1 MSDAEPQDLQRLHVL
16 TPWLQ
21 SWRYLLAG
29 IGGAIALFR
38 DDLRRIGD
46 LWDFLREQPLLIS
59 LAIGIGGLVL
69 VGAAIVGWAFL
80 SWRMTGYAVRG
91 GTLFVRSGVVVRQR
105 RQVRLDR
112 LQGVDVHQPLLARLA
127 GLAAL
132 KLELAAGNEA
142 TTSLRYLTLADA
154 HALRNELIAR
164 SGRRAIDPATG
175 EPTVDRERT
184 ILTVPT
190 ARVLQARLLETSI
203 AVAGLMIYV
212 VLAMTVVLVAGGGLA
227 AAFGALVPVAPWLLA
242 IGATLVTRFLQEANF
257 SLGESTD
264 GLRIH
269 SGLVALNHRTIPER
283 RIQGVHISVP
293 LTWRPTGWA
302 RLTVDV
308 AGSAT
313 SGSGGESML
322 PAANTLVPVAA
333 RHEVE
338 GLFTRVSGIRLDDVS
353 FVGVTRPARWLD
365 PFAANWLA
373 VGLTETTAVTRTGW
387 VTRRTAVVP
396 YARIQSARATQG
408 PIQRRLGL
416 ATVHIDGAVGSS
428 GWTAPHRT
436 VEEAHHLVNTLASR
450 GLAARRAEA

>member
-1 MSDAEPQDLQRLHVL
+1 MTDAEPQDLQRLHVL

-29 IGGAIALFR
+29 VGGAIALFR

-46 LWDFLREQPLLIS
+46 FWEFLRDQPLLIS
-59 LAIGIGGLVL
+59 LAIGLGSLVLIGG
-69 VGAAIVGWAFL
+69 AIVGWAFL
-80 SWRMTGYAVRG
+80 SWRMTGYAVKG
-91 GTLFVRSGVVVRQR
+91 GTLFVRSGVIVRQR

-112 LQGVDVHQPLLARLA
+112 LQGVDVQQPMLARLA
-127 GLAAL
+127 GLAGL

-154 HALRNELIAR
+154 HALRNDLIAR
-164 SGRRAIDPATG
+164 SGRRTVDPATG
-175 EPTVDRERT
+175 EPQAEHERT
-184 ILTVPT
+184 ILAVPT
-190 ARVLQARLLETSI
+190 VRVLQARLLETSV
-203 AVAGLMIYV
+203 AVAGVVVYV
-212 VLAMTVVLVAGGGLA
+212 VLAQVVVLVAGGGLG
-227 AAFGALVPVAPWLLA
+227 AAFGVLVPVAPWLLA

-269 SGLVALNHRTIPER
+269 SGLVALNHRTIPFR

-293 LTWRPTGWA
+293 LTWRMTGWA

-308 AGSAT
+308 AGSVA
-313 SGSGGESML
+313 SGGESML
-322 PAANTLVPVAA
+322 PAANTLVPVASQ
-333 RHEVE
+333 HEVL
-338 GLFTRVSGIRLDDVS
+338 GLFSWVSGVRLDDVDL
-353 FVGVTRPARWLD
+353 VPAPRRARWLD
-365 PFAANWLA
+365 PFAASWLA
-373 VGLTETTAVTRTGW
+373 VGLAETAAVTRTGW
-387 VTRRTAVVP
+387 ITRRTAVVP

-428 GWTAPHRT
+428 GWTAPHRP
-436 VEEAHHLVNTLASR
+436 VDEAHYLVNNLASR
-450 GLAARRAEA
+450 GLAARRAET